1 MSKKENEN
9 IEEQNVKHP
18 DFVKELIENGTV
30 TLKAKTRDE
39 LAEMVNTIPADVKYC
54 VGAVGQNYDEGC
66 FTLRVDLISKK

>member
-1 MSKKENEN
+1 MSKNKEKEQPDVKQPAYV
-9 IEEQNVKHP
+9 EELLK
-18 DFVKELIENGTV
+18 NGHV

-39 LAEMVNTIPADVKYC
+39 LTAMVNNIPADIKYA